1 MTQPQTLPP
10 RTALAG
16 AALLLCALL
25 ACYKL
30 ELGPVAAVLA
40 AAAALYGYRR
50 AGGEGTPRRA
60 WLCCGG
66 YAALFSLAVVAGRD
80 VHYAGME
87 GGADVNFIDW
97 GADSLLASLAL
108 AVLVCPAVLALYR
121 FALRRQLTP
130 VQNRPSRLSVW
141 FAMWA
146 LIFVCWTPY
155 LLTFYPAGIVG
166 DGALT
171 LEEALAPGV
180 PSGNHWVVL
189 VILTLRFFLWLGSL
203 FKSDPHFGVFL
214 YAVAQSLLLALA
226 CAAVS
231 YKLWRLGAPRWAAW
245 GSAAMYALSGF
256 FASYGMVLWKDTL
269 FSAAVVWLALQLW
282 ELKENGPD
290 WKWCVGFSLTALFLC
305 FWRNNGLYVLVL
317 CLAAV
322 AVLLRRKSVRLL
334 ACGLAVVV
342 FTMVVTGPVYDAL
355 HIRKDSISESLS
367 IPLQQIAATIVSG
380 AERTEE
386 QQEFLYGLLPREEWI
401 ASYHP
406 SLSDDLK
413 GNDLLDTQQLEARF
427 GEFLKVWAQLLPANF
442 GTYVEAY
449 LMQTLGFW
457 QPGAFLGN
465 YNDYWIGV
473 QDVADRGWHLS
484 DWIYFL
490 IGYSPAQTLQRNT
503 RFVASGTAVWLMI
516 LAAVLI
522 LAQGRDRRLLILAPF
537 AASWA
542 VLMLAVPIAY
552 SYRYIFMLAVGLP
565 LVCVLPFCSTRTS
578 SPVPS
583 NRKETCI

>member
-30 ELGPVAAVLA
+30 ELGPVAAVLV

-50 AGGEGTPRRA
+50 AGGGRTPRRA

-130 VQNRPSRLSVW
+130 VQARPSRLSVW

-290 WKWCVGFSLTALFLC
+290 WKWCVRFSLTALFLC

-380 AERTEE
+380 AELTEE

-552 SYRYIFMLAVGLP
+552 SYRYIFMLAVGFP